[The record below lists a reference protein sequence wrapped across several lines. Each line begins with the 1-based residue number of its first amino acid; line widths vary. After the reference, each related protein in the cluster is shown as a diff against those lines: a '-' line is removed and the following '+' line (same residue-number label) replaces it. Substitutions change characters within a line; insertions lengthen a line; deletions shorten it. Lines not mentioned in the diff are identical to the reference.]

1 VKTRVLLADDHRDI
15 REVLSRLLQLLGYE
29 VAVAT
34 NGMEAVAMALAEH
47 PDIILMDILMPKMD
61 GLQAVS
67 QIRGNPAIRQIPVL
81 AVTGWATPG
90 SRKELLASGFNDC
103 ITKPFTYTALQSAIG
118 KLLEAENQK
127 SKTSEFTGESRDGTK
142 SD

>member
-1 VKTRVLLADDHRDI
+1 
-15 REVLSRLLQLLGYE
+15 
-29 VAVAT
+29 
-34 NGMEAVAMALAEH
+34 
-47 PDIILMDILMPKMD
+47 
-61 GLQAVS
+61 
-67 QIRGNPAIRQIPVL
+67 L
-81 AVTGWATPG
+81 AVTGWVTPG

-142 SD
+142 SN